1 MRRTDPTLISWN
13 YGSTNWNKFAERT
26 TLSAPAGS
34 QAVDRAAA
42 LLMAVVDSPDARS
55 FTSLVAELGLA
66 RSTTSR
72 LLAALERNRLIQRD
86 SSGGYRPGA
95 LFAAYAARQAGEA
108 DLVELARPAL
118 HRLGATT
125 GETVNLAVPRG
136 DAVMQIAQVDS
147 RYLLGATNWVGVDVP
162 PHCTAS
168 GKVFYAF
175 DAMPLPRTTEDA
187 PGLERRTRTSAVTIA
202 DLERDLEGVRRQGW
216 AVAWEELEP
225 GLVAVAAPVRIG
237 RGGQVVAA
245 ISISGATAR
254 ISHADVER
262 FARLLVAEGESVSA
276 LLRGRGRGGAA
287 GGNGSRDGGGDGGR
301 DTEGAA

>member
-1 MRRTDPTLISWN
+1 
-13 YGSTNWNKFAERT
+13 
-26 TLSAPAGS
+26 
-34 QAVDRAAA
+34 
-42 LLMAVVDSPDARS
+42 MAVVDSPDARS

-86 SSGGYRPGA
+86 ASGGYRPGA
-95 LFAAYAARQAGEA
+95 LFASYAARQAGEA

-118 HRLGATT
+118 HRLSAQT

-136 DAVMQIAQVDS
+136 DAVVQIAQVDS

-175 DAMPLPRTTEDA
+175 DAMPLPGPGEDA
-187 PGLERRTRTSAVTIA
+187 PALERRTRTSPVTIE
-202 DLERDLEGVRRQGW
+202 DLQRDVQLVRRQGW
-216 AVAWEELEP
+216 AMAWEELEP
-225 GLVAVAAPVRIG
+225 GLVAVAAPVRVG
-237 RGGQVVAA
+237 RAQVVAA

-254 ISHADVER
+254 ISKADVER
-262 FARLLVAEGESVSA
+262 FARMLVAESESVSA

-287 GGNGSRDGGGDGGR
+287 GGNGSRDGGKDK
-301 DTEGAA
+301 EGAA

>member
-1 MRRTDPTLISWN
+1 VELRFHKLEQARAIDSCEDDV
-13 YGSTNWNKFAERT
+13 G
-26 TLSAPAGS
+26 APAGS

-55 FTSLVAELGLA
+55 FTSLVTELGLA

-86 SSGGYRPGA
+86 ASGGYRPGA

-125 GETVNLAVPRG
+125 GETINLAVPRG
-136 DAVMQIAQVDS
+136 DAVVQIAQVDS

-175 DAMPLPRTTEDA
+175 DAMPLPSPTEDA
-187 PGLERRTRTSAVTIA
+187 PGLERRTKTSAATIA
-202 DLERDLEGVRRQGW
+202 DLERSLSAVRRQGW
-216 AVAWEELEP
+216 AQAWEELEP

-237 RGGQVVAA
+237 RGQVVAA

-262 FARLLVAEGESVSA
+262 FARMLVAESESVSA
-276 LLRGRGRGGAA
+276 LLRGRGRVGAA
-287 GGNGSRDGGGDGGR
+287 GKGSRDGGR